1 MPDLATRI
9 TDHADALPPAERRV
23 AELVLADP
31 SLAAFATVAE
41 LGRRAHTSGATVVRL
56 AGRLGYEGWVGLQ
69 SQVRADLDQ
78 HL

>member
-41 LGRRAHTSGATVVRL
+41 LGRRADTSGSTAWI
-56 AGRLGYEGWVGLQ
+56 GGPSSGPSG
-69 SQVRADLDQ
+69 S
-78 HL
+78 